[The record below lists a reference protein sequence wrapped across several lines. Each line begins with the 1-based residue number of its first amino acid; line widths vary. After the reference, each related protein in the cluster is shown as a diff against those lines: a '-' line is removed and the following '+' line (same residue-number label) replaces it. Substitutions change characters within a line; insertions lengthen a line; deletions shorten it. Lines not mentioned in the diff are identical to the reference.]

1 MNSETTNTKSLEK
14 KNDRNRLFLSLK
26 EKKIPTKYLYD
37 ELGSKLFEKICD
49 TEEYY

>member
-26 EKKIPTKYLYD
+26 EKKYLQNIYMM
-37 ELGSKLFEKICD
+37 S
-49 TEEYY
+49 